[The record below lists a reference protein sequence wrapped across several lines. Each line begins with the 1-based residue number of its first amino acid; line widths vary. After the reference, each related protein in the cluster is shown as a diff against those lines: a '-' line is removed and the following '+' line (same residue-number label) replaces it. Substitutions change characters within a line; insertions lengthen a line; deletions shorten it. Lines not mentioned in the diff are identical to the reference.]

1 MMHNHT
7 KKFLRLKLS
16 KGRMIMKKKNL
27 MKAFLC
33 TAICAGMVI
42 LSACGGSSDA
52 GDSETSAEA
61 SAEDEGYADSINIL
75 VYPDYVS
82 EDVLAAFEDEFGIAV
97 NITYLSYEEDNIT
110 RIESG
115 DDFDIINPN
124 QETVH
129 QMLQEELLQPI
140 NKDNI
145 PNLANLYEEFNTYEY
160 PGEEDY
166 SIPYMCGSMSIIVN
180 KDTCPIE
187 ITEWDDLAD
196 PALAGEI
203 VSTDIDRRFVATTL
217 AEHGFDPNT
226 TNQEDLDEVFD
237 WLCAFNDNVKVYDN
251 GAPRTSLENGDCSVA
266 FTYTTDYVLVKQEDP
281 DGNYEL
287 VTLPN
292 GWYSRGEW
300 MLAIPASSTKVE
312 EAELLINYIHDAKNY
327 ADNVM
332 KYPGI
337 PVNEASNEYLTDE
350 YKELF
355 KAFEI
360 PETANFFTLAPMDS
374 EAIEMYDLFI
384 SNVMAN

>member
-1 MMHNHT
+1 
-7 KKFLRLKLS
+7 
-16 KGRMIMKKKNL
+16 MKK
-27 MKAFLC
+27 MKMHKKTVLLAAAAMCLL
-33 TAICAGMVI
+33 
-42 LSACGGSSDA
+42 LSACGSKGAETADGTEA
-52 GDSETSAEA
+52 EVSEG
-61 SAEDEGYADSINIL
+61 EGYADSINIL

-82 EDVLAAFEDEFGIAV
+82 EDVLESFEEEYGIGV

-129 QMLQEELLQPI
+129 QMLQQDLLQKI

-145 PNLANLYEEFNTYEY
+145 PNLANLYEEYNTYEY

-166 SIPYMCGSMSIIVN
+166 SIPYVCGSMSIIVN

-187 ITEWDDLAD
+187 IDEWSDLAD
-196 PALAGEI
+196 PALEGEI

-217 AEHGFDPNT
+217 AENGFDPNSES
-226 TNQEDLDEVFD
+226 QEDLDAVFD
-237 WLCAFNDNVKVYDN
+237 WLVDFNHNVKVYDN

-266 FTYTTDYVLVKQEDP
+266 FTYTTEYVLINQEDLE
-281 DGNYEL
+281 GNYEL
-287 VTLPN
+287 IELPD

-300 MLAIPASSTKVE
+300 MLAIPASSTKTK

-337 PVNEASNEYLTDE
+337 PVNEACNEYLTEE

-355 KAFEI
+355 KAFDV
-360 PETANFFTLAPMDS
+360 PEGANFFTLAPLSS
-374 EAIEMYDLFI
+374 ESIEMYDLFI
-384 SNVMAN
+384 ANIMAS

>member
-1 MMHNHT
+1 
-7 KKFLRLKLS
+7 
-16 KGRMIMKKKNL
+16 MKKL
-27 MKAFLC
+27 IAAILALTMVFALC
-33 TAICAGMVI
+33 
-42 LSACGGSSDA
+42 ACGS
-52 GDSETSAEA
+52 TSAAPAAATEA
-61 SAEDEGYADSINIL
+61 PAADATVEDIAAADAAPEYADSINIL
-75 VYPDYVS
+75 VYPDYLS
-82 EDVLAAFEDEFGIAV
+82 EDVLASFEQEYGIAV

-110 RIESG
+110 RVESG
-115 DDFDIINPN
+115 DDFDIINPC

-129 QMLQEELLQPI
+129 QMLQENLLSPI

-145 PNLANLYEEFNTYEY
+145 PNLANLYDEFNTYEY

-166 SIPYMCGSMSIIVN
+166 SIPYMCGSVSIIVN

-187 ITEWDDLAD
+187 ITKWADLAD
-196 PALAGEI
+196 PALKGEI

-217 AEHGFDPNT
+217 AENGFDPNSE
-226 TNQEDLDEVFD
+226 NQADLDTVFD

-266 FTYTTDYVLVKQEDP
+266 ITYTTDYILIKQEDP

-287 VTLPN
+287 VTLPD

-300 MLAIPASSTKVE
+300 MLAIPASSTRQA

-332 KYPGI
+332 KYPGV
-337 PVNEASNEYLTDE
+337 PVNEACTEYLTDE

-355 KAFEI
+355 KAFDI
-360 PETANFFTLAPMDS
+360 PESANFFTLASLPS
-374 EAIEMYDLFI
+374 ESIEMYDLFI
-384 SNVMAN
+384 SNIMAS